1 MKEGIKFLIVLILF
15 ISLAGLL
22 KAFMGG
28 VTSFESAD
36 IKIAQEGIGQEVILI
51 IDDGQ
56 SIQDFEMNFREGMTA
71 FGLLEEKIKELDIN
85 IETKSYDIGIFIEAI
100 GESRNGEDQKYW
112 LYYVNG
118 EMPMV
123 SADKKELKAGDKVE
137 FKFEKS
143 SF

>member
-1 MKEGIKFLIVLILF
+1 MKDGIKFLIVLILF

-22 KAFMGG
+22 KTFMGG
-28 VTSFESAD
+28 VASFESAE
-36 IKIAQEGIGQEVILI
+36 IKIAQEEIGQEVVLI

-56 SIQDFEMNFREGMTA
+56 SIRDFEMNFREGTTA

-85 IETKSYDIGIFIEAI
+85 LETKSYDMGIFIEAI
-100 GESRNGEDQKYW
+100 GESKNGEDQKYW

-123 SADKKELKAGDKVE
+123 SADKKELKAGDRVE